1 MSAFRG
7 AGSIR
12 PSQLVS
18 TFGPGSIYDNL
29 YDSFLIMG
37 TDSWNERN
45 CKKLTDETLLFYLKK
60 SEPRKYSSLVKFLV
74 PISSRDD
81 EEQVAISTF
90 PRWGVCPECSMVQ
103 RRNHTG
109 IGFKCRS
116 TTCRGIDGTG
126 RQSETVP
133 VRFISACVNGHLDDF
148 PWYRWVHRGTVND
161 CNQNDARL
169 YLIDGTN
176 SSSLES
182 KTVRCTNCNRAEPM
196 TTSLSKNGMRYV
208 LPEGCRGKRP
218 WLTSDDPN
226 PCLDENNE
234 QVFLQGVYK
243 GATNVYFPKTVRS
256 ITIPPFAGPQA
267 ERVIEKTEGTTLL
280 TETRENLLNT
290 LIPAL
295 FPEDEPQEILL
306 LIEALRDRRRKSNSP
321 DIRAEE
327 FLALDQKK
335 YPSLG
340 VDKGDFKTEPIEL
353 PEGFTDQLENLVLVR
368 KLREVVVITG
378 FSRLEPFGY
387 RPDDTRN
394 ISPITNYPE
403 EQPRWLPA
411 VENNGEGIFF
421 SFKNKVVSHWAQE
434 QAVDTRF
441 RAIMSNN
448 EHPLASSDI
457 EISQKYVF
465 LHTLSHL
472 MIKEIANYAGYSVS
486 SLRERIYSNNDMAG
500 ILIYTSSPSSDG
512 SLGGLVEQGKKP
524 KFNIILQKALR
535 KSRLCSMEPLC
546 SYAKLGTGNKSNGSA
561 CHACLYLPETSCES
575 MNNLLDRAFI
585 QNTLSSEIGLFA

>member
-1 MSAFRG
+1 MSSNFG
-7 AGSIR
+7 VGSIR

-18 TFGPGSIYDNL
+18 TFGPGAIYDNL
-29 YDSFLIMG
+29 DDSFLIMG

-60 SEPRKYSSLVKFLV
+60 NEPRKYSSLVKFLV
-74 PISSRDD
+74 PISSNDD
-81 EEQVAISTF
+81 EEQVAIRTF
-90 PRWGVCPECSMVQ
+90 PRWGVCPECSMLQ

-109 IGFKCRS
+109 IGLMCRS
-116 TTCRGIDGTG
+116 NTCRGIDGTG
-126 RQSETVP
+126 RQPKTIP

-148 PWYRWVHRGTVND
+148 PWYRWVHSGTVND
-161 CNQNDARL
+161 CNENDARL
-169 YLIDGTN
+169 YLIDGTH

-182 KTVRCTNCNRAEPM
+182 KTVRCTNCEREEPM
-196 TTSLSKNGMRYV
+196 TTSLSKNGLRYV

-226 PCLDENNE
+226 SCLDENDE
-234 QVFLQGVYK
+234 KVFLQGVFK

-267 ERVIEKTEGTTLL
+267 ERVIEKTDGTTLL
-280 TETRENLLNT
+280 TETKEKLLNS

-295 FPEDEPQEILL
+295 FPDDEPQEILQ
-306 LIEALRDRRRKSNSP
+306 LIEALRDRRRRSDSP

-327 FLALDQKK
+327 FLALNPKK
-335 YPSLG
+335 YPTLG
-340 VDKGDFKTEPIEL
+340 IDKGNFKTEPIEL
-353 PEGFTDQLENLVLVR
+353 PEGFSDHLENLVLVR

-387 RPDDTRN
+387 RPDDTRR

-403 EQPRWLPA
+403 EQPIWLPA

-421 SFKNKVVSHWAQE
+421 SFKNKVISDWAQE
-434 QAVDTRF
+434 QAVDNRF
-441 RAIMSNN
+441 KEIMSNN
-448 EHPLASSDI
+448 QNPLTSSDI

-472 MIKEIANYAGYSVS
+472 VIKEIANYAGYSVS

-546 SYAKLGTGNKSNGSA
+546 SFARLGTGNKSNGSA

>member
-1 MSAFRG
+1 MSGIFG
-7 AGSIR
+7 VGSIR

-18 TFGPGSIYDNL
+18 TFGPGSIYDDL
-29 YDSFLIMG
+29 SDSFLIMG
-37 TDSWNERN
+37 ADSWNERN
-45 CKKLTDETLLFYLKK
+45 CKKLTDETLMFYLKK
-60 SEPRKYSSLVKFLV
+60 NKPRKYSALTKFLV
-74 PISSRDD
+74 PISSNEDD
-81 EEQVAISTF
+81 EQVAIKTF
-90 PRWGVCPECSMVQ
+90 PRWGVCPECNMLQ
-103 RRNHTG
+103 RRNYTG
-109 IGFKCRS
+109 IGLDCRS
-116 TTCRGIDGTG
+116 NTCKGIEGTG
-126 RQSETVP
+126 KKPKTVP

-148 PWYRWVHRGTVND
+148 PWYRWVHRGAVSD
-161 CNQNDARL
+161 CSENDARL
-169 YLIDGTN
+169 FLIDGTD

-182 KTVRCTNCNRAEPM
+182 KTVSCTNCGRQERM
-196 TTSLSKNGMRYV
+196 TASLSKNGLRYV

-218 WLTSDDPN
+218 WLTTDDSRQ
-226 PCLDENNE
+226 CVDENNE

-256 ITIPPFAGPQA
+256 ITIPPFAGEQA
-267 ERVIEKTEGTTLL
+267 QRVIEKIEGTTLL
-280 TETRENLLNT
+280 TETRETLLNS

-295 FPEDEPQEILL
+295 FPEDEPQEVLQ
-306 LIEALRDRRRKSNSP
+306 LIETLRDKRNRNDSP

-327 FLALDQKK
+327 FLQLNSKK
-335 YPSLG
+335 YPNSG
-340 VDKGDFKTEPIEL
+340 IDKGDFKTEPIEL
-353 PEGFTDQLENLVLVR
+353 PEGFSDHLDNLVLVR
-368 KLREVVVITG
+368 KLREVVVMTG
-378 FSRLEPFGY
+378 FYRLEPFGH
-387 RPDDTRN
+387 RPDDSRSE
-394 ISPITNYPE
+394 SPITNYPE

-421 SFKNKVVSHWAQE
+421 SFKNEVISNWAQE
-434 QAVDTRF
+434 HKVKNRF
-441 RAIMSNN
+441 DEIMSHNQN
-448 EHPLASSDI
+448 PLTSSEI

-472 MIKEIANYAGYSVS
+472 VIKEIANYAGYSVS
-486 SLRERIYSNNDMAG
+486 SLRERIYSNNNAAG

-546 SYAKLGTGNKSNGSA
+546 SFASIGTGNKSNGSA

>member
-1 MSAFRG
+1 MSGNFG
-7 AGSIR
+7 VGSIR

-18 TFGPGSIYDNL
+18 TFGPGAIYDNL
-29 YDSFLIMG
+29 DDSFLIMG

-60 SEPRKYSSLVKFLV
+60 SEPRKYSALVKFIV
-74 PISSRDD
+74 PISSNDD
-81 EEQVAISTF
+81 DEQVAIRTF
-90 PRWGVCPECSMVQ
+90 PRWGVCPECSMLQ

-109 IGFKCRS
+109 IGLMCRS
-116 TTCRGIDGTG
+116 NVCRGIDGTG
-126 RQSETVP
+126 RQPKTIP

-148 PWYRWVHRGTVND
+148 PWYRWVHGGTVND

-169 YLIDGTN
+169 YLIDGTH

-182 KTVRCTNCNRAEPM
+182 KTVSCTNCGREEPM
-196 TTSLSKNGMRYV
+196 TTSLSKNGLRYV

-226 PCLDENNE
+226 PCLDENDE
-234 QVFLQGVYK
+234 TVFLQGVYK

-267 ERVIEKTEGTTLL
+267 ERVIEKTDGTTLL
-280 TETRENLLNT
+280 TETRENLLNS

-295 FPEDEPQEILL
+295 FPEDEPEEILQ
-306 LIEALRDRRRKSNSP
+306 LIEALRDRRRRNDSP

-327 FLALDQKK
+327 FLALNPKK
-335 YPSLG
+335 YPTPG
-340 VDKGDFKTEPIEL
+340 IDKGNFKTEPIEI
-353 PEGFTDQLENLVLVR
+353 PEGFSDHLENLVLVR
-368 KLREVVVITG
+368 KLREVVVMTG

-387 RPDDTRN
+387 GPDDTRR

-403 EQPRWLPA
+403 EQPIWLPA

-421 SFKNKVVSHWAQE
+421 SFKNKVISGWAQK
-434 QAVDTRF
+434 QAVDNRF
-441 RAIMSNN
+441 KEIMSNN
-448 EHPLASSDI
+448 QSPLTSGDI
-457 EISQKYVF
+457 KISQKYVF

-472 MIKEIANYAGYSVS
+472 VIKEIANYAGYSVS
-486 SLRERIYSNNDMAG
+486 SLRERIFSNNDMAG

-546 SYAKLGTGNKSNGSA
+546 SFASLGTGNKSNGSA

>member
-1 MSAFRG
+1 MSNILR

-29 YDSFLIMG
+29 NDSFLIMG

-45 CKKLTDETLLFYLKK
+45 CKKLTDETLMFYLKK
-60 SEPRKYSSLVKFLV
+60 SEPQKYSSLVKFLV
-74 PISSRDD
+74 PVSSNEDD
-81 EEQVAISTF
+81 EQVAIRTF
-90 PRWGVCPECSMVQ
+90 PRWGVCPECSMLQ
-103 RRNHTG
+103 RRNYTG
-109 IGFKCRS
+109 IGLKCRS

-126 RQSETVP
+126 RKPKTIP
-133 VRFISACVNGHLDDF
+133 VRFIAACVNGHMDDF
-148 PWYRWVHRGTVND
+148 PWYHWVHRGTIDN
-161 CNQNDARL
+161 CSENDAQL
-169 YLIDGTN
+169 YLDDGRN

-182 KTVRCTNCNRAEPM
+182 KTVRCTNCQRQESMAS
-196 TTSLSKNGMRYV
+196 SLSQTGLRFI
-208 LPEGCRGKRP
+208 LGGCRGKRP
-218 WLTSDDPN
+218 WLTSDDPH
-226 PCLDENNE
+226 PCQDENNE

-267 ERVIEKTEGTTLL
+267 ERVIEKIEGTTLL
-280 TETRENLLNT
+280 TETREKLLNA

-295 FPEDEPQEILL
+295 FPDDAPQEILE
-306 LIEALRDRRRKSNSP
+306 LIDALRERRTRTVSP

-327 FLALDQKK
+327 HLELNSKK
-335 YPSLG
+335 YPNG
-340 VDKGDFKTEPIEL
+340 GIDKGDFKTEPIEL
-353 PEGFTDQLENLVLVR
+353 PEGFSKYLENLVLVR
-368 KLREVVVITG
+368 KLREVVVMTG
-378 FSRLEPFGY
+378 FYRLEPFGFDSNDS
-387 RPDDTRN
+387 RSAT
-394 ISPITNYPE
+394 PITNYPE
-403 EQPRWLPA
+403 ELPRWLPA

-421 SFKNKVVSHWAQE
+421 SFKKNIISKWAEEQE
-434 QAVDTRF
+434 VIQRF
-441 RAIMSNN
+441 EKIISDHNSVASN
-448 EHPLASSDI
+448 DI
-457 EISQKYVF
+457 EISQQYVF

-472 MIKEIANYAGYSVS
+472 VIKEIANYAGYSVS

-535 KSRLCSMEPLC
+535 KSRMCSMEPLC
-546 SYAKLGTGNKSNGSA
+546 SFARLGTGNKTNGSA

-575 MNNLLDRAFI
+575 MNNLLDRSFI